1 MALPTVLAATEG
13 YFGIHVIDETTGRG
27 VPLMTLKTTNQVA
40 LTTDSAGWIAFNEPG
55 LMGRVVYFS
64 VEGPGY
70 ALPKDG
76 FGFAGVRLTPEAG
89 KTAEVKV
96 LRTNV
101 AERLC
106 RLTGQGIYR
115 DSTLL
120 GREVPLP
127 RPNLFADVMGQDS
140 VQVSPWKGRYFW
152 IFGDTTR
159 ANYPLGNFH
168 ATAAWSDPP
177 ERGGLEPEQG
187 IHFEYVTDD
196 NGAVAQM
203 LPMDEP
209 GAVWLFG
216 MCAVMDGQHKEHLV
230 AHYSRWRELG
240 KRLEHGLAELDEDT
254 GRFRRIAVLG
264 DEFAWQHPRHSA
276 VRVKGAEGDWIYF
289 STPFCQT
296 RVRADY
302 DAIQNTSAYEALSWS
317 AEDEDYVWQTVHKPT
332 SQKDEEKLIAEK
344 KMPAGKAR
352 MHVVDAQSGQAIH
365 LHAGSVHWNKHR
377 KRWIM
382 IAVQEAGSASYLG
395 EVCYLE
401 SKQIEGPWHKAVK
414 VASHPKYSFYNPSHH
429 AFFDQQEGRI
439 IYFQGTYAET
449 FSGNPVAT
457 PRYDY
462 NQLMYRLNLDDDRL
476 KAARVEEP

>member
-1 MALPTVLAATEG
+1 MSRRLHSLIAALVLPTVLAAAEE
-13 YFGIHVIDETTGRG
+13 YFGIHVIDEATGRG
-27 VPLMTLKTTNQVA
+27 VPLMTLKTTNQIA
-40 LTTDSAGWIAFNEPG
+40 LTTDSTGWIAFHEPG

-76 FGFAGVRLTPEAG
+76 FGFAGIRLRPEAG

-120 GREVPLP
+120 GKEAPLP

-140 VQVSPWKGRYFW
+140 VQVWPWKGRYFW

-159 ANYPLGNFH
+159 ANDPLGNFH
-168 ATAAWSDPP
+168 VTAAWSDPP

-196 NGAVAQM
+196 NGAVAKM

-216 MCAVMDGQHKEHLV
+216 MCAVTDAQNKEHLM

-240 KRLEHGLAELDEDT
+240 KRLEHGLAEMDEDT

-264 DEFAWQHPRHSA
+264 DEFDWQHPRHNA

-302 DAIQNTSAYEALSWS
+302 DAL
-317 AEDEDYVWQTVHKPT
+317 
-332 SQKDEEKLIAEK
+332 
-344 KMPAGKAR
+344 
-352 MHVVDAQSGQAIH
+352 
-365 LHAGSVHWNKHR
+365 
-377 KRWIM
+377 
-382 IAVQEAGSASYLG
+382 
-395 EVCYLE
+395 
-401 SKQIEGPWHKAVK
+401 
-414 VASHPKYSFYNPSHH
+414 
-429 AFFDQQEGRI
+429 
-439 IYFQGTYAET
+439 
-449 FSGNPVAT
+449 
-457 PRYDY
+457 
-462 NQLMYRLNLDDDRL
+462 
-476 KAARVEEP
+476 